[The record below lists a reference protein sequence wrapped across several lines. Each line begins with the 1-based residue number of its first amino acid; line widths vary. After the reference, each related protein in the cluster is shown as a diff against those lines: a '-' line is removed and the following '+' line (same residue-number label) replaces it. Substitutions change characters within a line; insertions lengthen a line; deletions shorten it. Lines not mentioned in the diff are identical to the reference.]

1 MEMIKCDKCN
11 KFKDKFFFYYIKI
24 PVVYGDPYAK
34 LKICSQCF
42 RKMWSVKVEDERV
55 LNRIKEWSNN

>member
-11 KFKDKFFFYYIKI
+11 KLKDKFFFYYIKI
-24 PVVYGDPYAK
+24 PVVYGDPHGK

-42 RKMWSVKVEDERV
+42 RKMWSVQVEDER
-55 LNRIKEWSNN
+55 LFN